1 MVDRNVPPSHS
12 STRWQSYAARYMVGV
27 SEDEH
32 AGRDIVGKN
41 VVEGGTLRYDLMV
54 ERALRG
60 VMIESLRLA
69 SDHGLPEN
77 HHFFITFR
85 TTHEGVAI
93 GDSLRERYPEE
104 MTIVLQ
110 HQFWDLTVSDD
121 SFSVALSFGGTPQ
134 TLHIPFAAVT
144 KFADPS
150 VQFGLQF
157 EDIPRPSTKPGDTS
171 ADTDAVMGPTDDADP
186 DKPPSQGAEVV
197 ALDSRRKK

>member
-1 MVDRNVPPSHS
+1 
-12 STRWQSYAARYMVGV
+12 MVGV
-27 SEDEH
+27 DEDDH
-32 AGRDIVGKN
+32 AGRDIVGN
-41 VVEGGTLRYDLMV
+41 HGEGGTLRYDLMV

-60 VMIESLRLA
+60 VMVESLRLT
-69 SDHGLPEN
+69 SKHGLQDN

-93 GDSLRERYPEE
+93 GDNLRERYPDE

-121 SFSVALSFGGTPQ
+121 SFSVALSFSGKPQ

-157 EDIPRPSTKPGDTS
+157 EDIPRPSAIPDGASPDPS
-171 ADTDAVMGPTDDADP
+171 AVTGPTDSADQK
-186 DKPPSQGAEVV
+186 KPPSQGAEVV